1 MNRNPRHSLW
11 LLCALVALAFGL
23 AGCGGDEPAP
33 VAAPPAPP
41 PAPPPF
47 QPQPVEVALG
57 ENGGTATLMTT
68 EAGGF
73 TLNGEAFTGGTESP
87 VEGEGGRMYVLTLA
101 DGTWTAAFQPMEI
114 MVALGASEE
123 SATLMTTEAGGYTLG
138 GEEFASG
145 GTAMTEAGGSYTLT
159 LGEDGM
165 WAAAFMPMEITVALG
180 ASGDSATLWTTE
192 AGGYTLGGEE
202 FASGGTAM
210 TEAGGSY
217 TLTLGE
223 DGMWAAAFM
232 PMEITVALGA
242 SEESAT
248 LMTTEAGGYTLGG
261 EEFASGDSAMS
272 SGGGSYTLTLGEDG
286 MWVAAFVPMP
296 VPVELGDGTSLSL
309 MTTEAGGFTRDG
321 ADFASGTTVDGGPN
335 LATGANNRYTLTLG
349 EDGMWTAAF
358 VPATQTV
365 RLGGLGGTVTLSS
378 TEAGTWTVDGSA
390 FASGDTREAPN
401 GNVYTLTLGEDG
413 TWTGAFVPV
422 AVPVSLGGSEETVT
436 LWTTEDMGVTLDGQ
450 AVVDG
455 STTMS
460 TARETY
466 VFARDENG
474 TWSATHRPAT
484 QRVALLGT
492 SVTLVT
498 NEAGGWTLGD
508 RTLSSGDTVEGA
520 DNAATG
526 AKNEYV
532 LTLADGT
539 WTSEYQPATMTIGGT
554 DGLVAS
560 PRENGTGYD
569 VGDASLPASG
579 RGEITVDDAMYRVAK
594 DADGMLAGTRFD
606 ADIEGEVMKIDTT
619 TTITAAP
626 SLIADNRATDLDE
639 KNTAVK
645 FHTAEFSVGDLL
657 GSGVA
662 TVDGP
667 NIVAKARAEM
677 VKIRARVAG
686 LVALRREGG
695 LTSNELTTQL
705 GNQWN
710 AADKQIEAV
719 FAGDRALER
728 TTSET
733 RVLDAFDRV
742 IEALSSEAAFA
753 AATLDGGPD
762 QLQGFA
768 TRSAAAAAAAFNR
781 RESKAT
787 ARLGALGSTRFGAA
801 VFNQTT
807 RVQDGFG
814 TAERAQAFAWSTM
827 LATRRSADV
836 RVSGAANYAGRTH
849 AADQA
854 GNLYA
859 GAIAVN
865 VRFTREAV
873 DGRVDGLQRA
883 DTGEPF
889 AHGLGGAVTGIVLP
903 TAKLGPRATWNVTTD
918 DSNRPGRLQYAS
930 LAGGQP
936 DLDLSNGSTF
946 MGRLLGRGDQ
956 AGAEAIG
963 TWTAKAG
970 STTLAGAFGATR
982 GADTAPPGTALTGDL
997 ASIGK
1002 TGNTWARLERKPAVL
1017 AAIVSD
1023 PDATPPVTVAA
1034 ADVRPEIKSPNV
1046 LNTGNAKFN
1055 FVPQPPD
1062 TPAGHPN
1069 GQGDEYVVGNYT
1081 PDRETVVDEQDW
1093 EGAKGNWVSS
1103 ARAEIVKK
1111 LAQLRRSIALDGAD
1125 ASASDTMFAN
1135 DQRQRLF
1142 TEIQTEL
1149 KKVFGPGRAA
1159 STGVAEIYTGVLT
1172 RDTTRDPSSGWTAH
1186 VDYPVNAAGV
1196 AQDAAVLAEIEDVIE
1211 ALESAD
1217 AFADALADG
1226 GLFAATRTGSAD
1238 LFPAADGGYPSA
1250 SAIFGRARGKLL
1262 IAADDTD
1269 YTRLGAWRHQI
1280 SEHAADALSTQS
1292 YVRGD
1297 RGPELGAF
1305 AYSPLDPTAAYSDA
1319 SSRQYPAGGADGT
1332 VKATY
1337 AGKTVAAQGDLFY
1350 RGDVEAS
1357 VFWSPTAV
1365 TDSEITVEISDL
1377 EETASGELLQ
1387 VGNRVL
1393 DADGA
1398 PRPGLKTVE
1407 SLTWRLEITNTG
1419 EVRFGGDT
1427 SRSVTVAVNTLNEDP
1442 FMPAYNDQLRF
1453 TRRWIGSGPNEYYFG
1468 TENDHYRL
1476 VADGEGA
1483 GTDSEDDYGELSLS
1497 MVGTGGGNN
1506 DERAPTA
1513 AEMTDFTEGVA
1524 ELRYPKYIV
1533 GGPQIQYQSESVG
1546 DSHVMVF
1553 ADGSMLMFGQPGGG
1567 GTSTTERPYRRAF
1580 GIETDT
1586 PAIVAANIAASLVA
1600 GDPAITDNNNEYF
1613 FSGPSGYVARAYP
1626 AIGPSANNAGVGA
1639 PTMSTAELFEAFVRA
1654 GDYVN
1659 VRGTDAELASTVE
1672 GMFVGQDQDGPLGII
1687 GTWELTGG
1695 IFGTGDERGV
1705 IRGAF
1710 GADLQP

>member
-1 MNRNPRHSLW
+1 MCITAS
-11 LLCALVALAFGL
+11 
-23 AGCGGDEPAP
+23 ESPAH
-33 VAAPPAPP
+33 
-41 PAPPPF
+41 PPF
-47 QPQPVEVALG
+47 QLM
-57 ENGGTATLMTT
+57 GTASRRSAPTNASCVCARRRRTT
-68 EAGGF
+68 
-73 TLNGEAFTGGTESP
+73 N
-87 VEGEGGRMYVLTLA
+87 
-101 DGTWTAAFQPMEI
+101 
-114 MVALGASEE
+114 
-123 SATLMTTEAGGYTLG
+123 
-138 GEEFASG
+138 
-145 GTAMTEAGGSYTLT
+145 
-159 LGEDGM
+159 
-165 WAAAFMPMEITVALG
+165 
-180 ASGDSATLWTTE
+180 
-192 AGGYTLGGEE
+192 
-202 FASGGTAM
+202 
-210 TEAGGSY
+210 
-217 TLTLGE
+217 
-223 DGMWAAAFM
+223 
-232 PMEITVALGA
+232 
-242 SEESAT
+242 
-248 LMTTEAGGYTLGG
+248 
-261 EEFASGDSAMS
+261 
-272 SGGGSYTLTLGEDG
+272 
-286 MWVAAFVPMP
+286 
-296 VPVELGDGTSLSL
+296 
-309 MTTEAGGFTRDG
+309 
-321 ADFASGTTVDGGPN
+321 
-335 LATGANNRYTLTLG
+335 
-349 EDGMWTAAF
+349 
-358 VPATQTV
+358 
-365 RLGGLGGTVTLSS
+365 
-378 TEAGTWTVDGSA
+378 
-390 FASGDTREAPN
+390 
-401 GNVYTLTLGEDG
+401 
-413 TWTGAFVPV
+413 
-422 AVPVSLGGSEETVT
+422 
-436 LWTTEDMGVTLDGQ
+436 
-450 AVVDG
+450 
-455 STTMS
+455 
-460 TARETY
+460 
-466 VFARDENG
+466 
-474 TWSATHRPAT
+474 
-484 QRVALLGT
+484 
-492 SVTLVT
+492 
-498 NEAGGWTLGD
+498 
-508 RTLSSGDTVEGA
+508 
-520 DNAATG
+520 
-526 AKNEYV
+526 
-532 LTLADGT
+532 
-539 WTSEYQPATMTIGGT
+539 
-554 DGLVAS
+554 VAS
-560 PRENGTGYD
+560 VRENGTGYD

-579 RGEITVDDAMYRVAK
+579 SGEITVDDAMYRVVK

-606 ADIEGEVMKIDTT
+606 ADIEGSVMKVDTT
-619 TTITAAP
+619 TTITPAP
-626 SLIADNRATDLDE
+626 SLIADNRDTAAVNE

-742 IEALSSEAAFA
+742 IEALSSASAFA

-859 GAIAVN
+859 GSIAVN

-873 DGRVDGLQRA
+873 DGRVGGLQRA

-903 TAKLGPRATWNVTTD
+903 TAKLGPRATWNVKTD
-918 DSNRPGRLQYAS
+918 NESNRPGRLQYAS

-936 DLDLSNGSTF
+936 DLDLSMDSTF
-946 MGRLLGRGDQ
+946 AGRLLGRGDQ

-970 STTLAGAFGATR
+970 STTLAGAFGAAR

-1002 TGNTWARLERKPAVL
+1002 TENVFASLERRPGPALPKVEASDATARPAVPL
-1017 AAIVSD
+1017 SKVI
-1023 PDATPPVTVAA
+1023 
-1034 ADVRPEIKSPNV
+1034 
-1046 LNTGNAKFN
+1046 NTGNATFTYN
-1055 FVPQPPD
+1055 PPVMYD
-1062 TPAGHPN
+1062 AAAA
-1069 GQGDEYVVGNYT
+1069 EYVTGNYT
-1081 PDRETVVDEQDW
+1081 PARETVLEDQDW
-1093 EGAKGNWVSS
+1093 ESTRGNWVSS

-1125 ASASDTMFAN
+1125 ASDSDTLFAN

-1142 TEIQTEL
+1142 TEIQNEL

-1159 STGVAEIYTGVLT
+1159 TDPAGEIYTGVLT
-1172 RDTTRDPSSGWTAH
+1172 RETTRDPSSGWTDH
-1186 VDYPVNAAGV
+1186 VDYPVNGSGV

-1238 LFPAADGGYPSA
+1238 LFPADMGGYPSA

-1280 SEHAADALSTQS
+1280 SEHAADALATQT
-1292 YVRGD
+1292 YERADPD
-1297 RGPELGAF
+1297 RIELGAF

-1365 TDSEITVEISDL
+1365 TGSRITVEISDL
-1377 EETASGELLQ
+1377 EETDTGELLQ

-1393 DADGA
+1393 DADGD
-1398 PRPGLKTVE
+1398 PRPGLKDVQ
-1407 SLTWRLEITNTG
+1407 SLTWNLGITNDG
-1419 EVRFGGDT
+1419 VVKFAPDSASG
-1427 SRSVTVAVNTLNEDP
+1427 SVSVAVNTLNEDP

-1453 TRRWIGSGPNEYYFG
+1453 TRRWVGSNPNEYYFG
-1468 TENDHYRL
+1468 TENYHYRL

-1497 MVGTGGGNN
+1497 MVGTGNGNG

-1524 ELRYPKYIV
+1524 ELRYPKYVI
-1533 GGPQIQYQSESVG
+1533 GGPQYQYQSESVG
-1546 DSHVMVF
+1546 DSHVFVF
-1553 ADGSMLMFGQPGGG
+1553 ADGSMLMFGQPGTG

-1586 PAIVAANIAASLVA
+1586 PAIIAANIAASLVT

-1626 AIGPSANNAGVGA
+1626 QIGTSGNNAGVGA

-1695 IFGTGDERGV
+1695 IFGIGDERGV

>member
-1 MNRNPRHSLW
+1 M
-11 LLCALVALAFGL
+11 
-23 AGCGGDEPAP
+23 
-33 VAAPPAPP
+33 
-41 PAPPPF
+41 
-47 QPQPVEVALG
+47 
-57 ENGGTATLMTT
+57 
-68 EAGGF
+68 
-73 TLNGEAFTGGTESP
+73 
-87 VEGEGGRMYVLTLA
+87 
-101 DGTWTAAFQPMEI
+101 
-114 MVALGASEE
+114 
-123 SATLMTTEAGGYTLG
+123 
-138 GEEFASG
+138 
-145 GTAMTEAGGSYTLT
+145 
-159 LGEDGM
+159 
-165 WAAAFMPMEITVALG
+165 
-180 ASGDSATLWTTE
+180 
-192 AGGYTLGGEE
+192 
-202 FASGGTAM
+202 
-210 TEAGGSY
+210 
-217 TLTLGE
+217 
-223 DGMWAAAFM
+223 
-232 PMEITVALGA
+232 
-242 SEESAT
+242 
-248 LMTTEAGGYTLGG
+248 
-261 EEFASGDSAMS
+261 
-272 SGGGSYTLTLGEDG
+272 
-286 MWVAAFVPMP
+286 
-296 VPVELGDGTSLSL
+296 
-309 MTTEAGGFTRDG
+309 
-321 ADFASGTTVDGGPN
+321 
-335 LATGANNRYTLTLG
+335 
-349 EDGMWTAAF
+349 
-358 VPATQTV
+358 
-365 RLGGLGGTVTLSS
+365 
-378 TEAGTWTVDGSA
+378 
-390 FASGDTREAPN
+390 
-401 GNVYTLTLGEDG
+401 
-413 TWTGAFVPV
+413 PV

-1002 TGNTWARLERKPAVL
+1002 TGNVFASLERRPGPALPEVEASDATARPAVPL
-1017 AAIVSD
+1017 SKVINTNN
-1023 PDATPPVTVAA
+1023 ATFTYNPPVMYDAA
-1034 ADVRPEIKSPNV
+1034 A
-1046 LNTGNAKFN
+1046 A
-1055 FVPQPPD
+1055 
-1062 TPAGHPN
+1062 
-1069 GQGDEYVVGNYT
+1069 EYVTGNYT
-1081 PDRETVVDEQDW
+1081 PARETVLEDQDW
-1093 EGAKGNWVSS
+1093 ESTRGNWVSS

-1142 TEIQTEL
+1142 TEIQNEL

-1159 STGVAEIYTGVLT
+1159 ADPAGEIYTGVLT
-1172 RDTTRDPSSGWTAH
+1172 RETTRDPSDGWTAH

-1238 LFPAADGGYPSA
+1238 LFPADMGGYPSA

-1269 YTRLGAWRHQI
+1269 YTRLGAWRHQV
-1280 SEHAADALSTQS
+1280 SRHAADALATQS
-1292 YVRGD
+1292 YTDMD

-1305 AYSPLDPTAAYSDA
+1305 AYSPLDPTAAYADA
-1319 SSRQYPAGGADGT
+1319 NSRQYPAGGADGT
-1332 VKATY
+1332 VAATY
-1337 AGKTVAAQGDLFY
+1337 AGKTVAAQGDLIY
-1350 RGDVEAS
+1350 RGDVEAR

-1365 TDSEITVEISDL
+1365 DASVVTVEISDL

-1393 DADGA
+1393 NANGD
-1398 PRPGLKTVE
+1398 PRPGLKDVQ
-1407 SLTWRLEITNTG
+1407 SLSWRLDVTNDG
-1419 EVRFGGDT
+1419 VVRFGDDT
-1427 SRSVTVAVNTLNEDP
+1427 SRSVTVAVNTLNADP
-1442 FMPAYNDQLRF
+1442 FVPAYNDQLRL
-1453 TRRWIGSGPNEYYFG
+1453 TRVWTGSAQNDYRFG
-1468 TENDHYRL
+1468 TATDYWVL
-1476 VADGEGA
+1476 QGDGEGA
-1483 GTDSEDDYGELSLS
+1483 GTDSEDDFGELSLHGVV
-1497 MVGTGGGNN
+1497 VGGAT
-1506 DERAPTA
+1506 ERAPTA
-1513 AEMTDFTEGVA
+1513 AELAQFTADVA
-1524 ELRYPKYIV
+1524 ALKYPKYVI
-1533 GGPQIQYQSESVG
+1533 GGPQIRLND
-1546 DSHVMVF
+1546 DSQPLTNSNIFMF
-1553 ADGSMLMFGQPGGG
+1553 ADGSLLHYGEPDAGG
-1567 GTSTTERPYRRAF
+1567 GTNVLTAPWARAI
-1580 GIETDT
+1580 GVTGG
-1586 PAIVAANIAASLVA
+1586 PAANTIKASAAPMTPLL
-1600 GDPAITDNNNEYF
+1600 
-1613 FSGPSGYVARAYP
+1613 
-1626 AIGPSANNAGVGA
+1626 SANNGQYLWTHTGYGKTTYPTSASGGEAPGVGA
-1639 PTMSTAELFEAFVRA
+1639 PAMTPDAIFEAWVTA
-1654 GDYVN
+1654 SDYVN
-1659 VRGTDAELASTVE
+1659 VPGTAENLASTVE
-1672 GMFVGQDQDGPLGII
+1672 GIFVGQDQDGPLGII

-1695 IFGTGDERGV
+1695 IFGTGDERGI